1 MQDQNIE
8 KSALTTQKMYELFS
22 VKSVKTGFLN
32 DPTTAQCSVY
42 YKGKILAS
50 FYEPGCGGGV
60 AEVNFK
66 TDKAEQE
73 FNSFCNEYDAQSFF
87 NREDMNNHDVFIY
100 IVNDLINKANERKN
114 LIKIEKRC
122 KKSIVYGTHLRFH
135 EVSFTG
141 IKDLAEMLEYEDGLK
156 SLQEVYDQAKAK
168 LGEGEKIYNPIEQLT
183 KLGIKP

>member
-8 KSALTTQKMYELFS
+8 KFTLTAQKMYELFS

-42 YKGKILAS
+42 YKGKIIAS
-50 FYEPGCGGGV
+50 FYDPGCGGGV

-66 TDKAEQE
+66 TDKAELE
-73 FNSFCNEYDAQSFF
+73 FNNFCNEYDAQSFF
-87 NREDMNNHDVFIY
+87 NSEDMNNHDVFIY
-100 IVNDLINKANERKN
+100 IIYDLINKAKEQKN
-114 LIKIEKRC
+114 LAKIERRC
-122 KKSIVYGTHLRFH
+122 KKSIVYGTHFHFH
-135 EVSFTG
+135 EVGFTG

-156 SLQEVYDQAKAK
+156 SLQEIYDHAKAK
-168 LGEGEKIYNPIEQLT
+168 LGEGDKIYNPIEQLT